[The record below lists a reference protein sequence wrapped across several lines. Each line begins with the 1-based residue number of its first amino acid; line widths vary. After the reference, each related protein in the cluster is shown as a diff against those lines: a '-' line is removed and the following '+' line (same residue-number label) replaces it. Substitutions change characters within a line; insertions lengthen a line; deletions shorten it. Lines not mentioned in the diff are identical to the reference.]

1 MPDPVL
7 PLRRKLL
14 YAAVLAAVAL
24 VLLLGGLEAGLRLAG
39 YGYSPHFARRM
50 TLPGGETVW
59 RENRWCTA
67 PFFSPELVRR
77 PQPFRLP
84 AKKAPGTCRIFVLGS
99 SAAMGDPEAS
109 FSLARVL
116 EAMLRAAY
124 PAQRFEVVN
133 AGITAIN
140 SHLVRNIAEDCARLE
155 PDLFVVYEGHNE
167 VIGPFGPSGV
177 FTPFLRNEAAIRAA
191 VWLKG
196 TRTGQLI
203 AAAGRALTR
212 RGGPAEWGGMQMF
225 LQQQIPADD
234 PRLAA
239 VRAHFR
245 ANLLAI
251 AAAGRRVG
259 ADTLVCTVLTNQRDF
274 APFLSQHRPG
284 LTADEL
290 ARWQA
295 GLDAAEKAQRAGDL
309 PATEAGYRAAYAIDD
324 RHAEEVFRFGRL
336 ALQQGRDTDA
346 RDLLQRAQDL
356 DTLRFR
362 TDSQLNQV
370 VRDLAGPFDKLRAP
384 SLSRSTPSVEVVDLA
399 QTLAARSPHGIPGD
413 DLLYEH
419 VHLNFRGTYE
429 AARELFAHVTA
440 DLAKRGLVPKAASV
454 PFDYDE
460 ARVRL
465 GYNAYEQAMISLEL
479 LNRFRAAPFTAQA
492 DDAIRVQTWER
503 RANAATA
510 LLDRPEALPAL
521 LQLARGAIAL
531 APEDWILA
539 RNTGAMLVSRGAPAE
554 ALPFLERAAAWID
567 DDIDTLVALG
577 RAHEALGHTK
587 EAEAVFAKARQ
598 LEPNYPGLPKPGQR
612 PAK

>member
-1 MPDPVL
+1 VTDPAP

-14 YAAVLAAVAL
+14 YATILAAGAL
-24 VLLLGGLEAGLRLAG
+24 VLLFGGLEAGLRLAD
-39 YGYSPHFARRM
+39 YGYSPHFARRV

-84 AKKAPGTCRIFVLGS
+84 MKKAPGTCRIFVLGS

-116 EAMLRAAY
+116 EAMLRTAY
-124 PAQRFEVVN
+124 PARHFEVVN

-140 SHLVRNIAEDCARLE
+140 SHVVRGVAEDCARLE
-155 PDLFVVYEGHNE
+155 PDLFIVYEGHNE

-177 FTPFLRNEAAIRAA
+177 FTPFLRSEAAIRAA

-203 AAAGRALTR
+203 AAAGRALDGR
-212 RGGPAEWGGMQMF
+212 RGLPAEWGGMQMF
-225 LQQQIPADD
+225 LKQQVSADD
-234 PRLAA
+234 PRLIA

-251 AAAGRRVG
+251 AAAARRAG

-284 LTADEL
+284 LTGAEL

-295 GLDAAEKAQRAGDL
+295 ELDAAEKAQHAGDWF
-309 PATEAGYRAAYAIDD
+309 AAEAAYRAAYAIDD
-324 RHAEEVFRFGRL
+324 RQAEEVFRFGRL
-336 ALQQGRDTDA
+336 ALQQGRDADA
-346 RDLLQRAQDL
+346 RELLQRALDL

-362 TDSQLNQV
+362 TDSKLNQV
-370 VRDLAGPFDKLRAP
+370 VRDLAGTP
-384 SLSRSTPSVEVVDLA
+384 SLDVIDLA
-399 QTLAARSPHGIPGD
+399 STLAAGCQHGIPGD

-419 VHLNFRGTYE
+419 VHLNFHGTYL
-429 AARELFAHVTA
+429 AARELFTHATA
-440 DLAKRGLVPKAASV
+440 DLVKRGLLPGPAPV

-465 GYNAYEQAMISLEL
+465 GYNAYEQAMIFLEL
-479 LNRFRAAPFTAQA
+479 LDRFRAPPFTVQV
-492 DDAIRVQTWER
+492 DNAIRVQTWQR
-503 RANAATA
+503 RADAATA
-510 LLDRPEALPAL
+510 LLERPEALPAL

-531 APEDWILA
+531 APDDWILA
-539 RNTGAMLVSRGAPAE
+539 RNTGAMLLSRGAPAE

-577 RAHEALGHTK
+577 RAHEALGHSK
-587 EAEAVFAKARQ
+587 EADAMFAKARR
-598 LEPNYPGLPKPGQR
+598 LEPNYPGLPKPAR
-612 PAK
+612 